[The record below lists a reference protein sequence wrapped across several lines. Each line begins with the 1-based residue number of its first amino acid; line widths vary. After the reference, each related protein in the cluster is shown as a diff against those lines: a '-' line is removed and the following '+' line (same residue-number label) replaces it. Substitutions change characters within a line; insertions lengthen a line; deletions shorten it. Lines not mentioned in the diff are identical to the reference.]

1 MEVPC
6 GSRRPLGTVLKFSLR
21 IGHGN
26 RTGLIWT
33 DPSAT
38 CAARVIDKGMLLLL
52 GHGNRTGNGAI
63 PYVSLGHG
71 NRTGYGALIACK
83 PMQCPDVTITS
94 MTEGISSEASARI
107 SAGNFNGFCCA
118 TAFAS
123 SSCRFCR
130 CYLLPT
136 LPLPISATAI
146 KTTATSVVKFV
157 NMEQLRQILRV
168 SIVRSGCSTFSYV
181 HPMRALVYLGELK
194 VVALIDTGSDYDAI
208 DRDLSL
214 VQGERGN

>member
-63 PYVSLGHG
+63 SCVQLGHG
-71 NRTGYGALIACK
+71 NRTGYEVLIACK
-83 PMQCPDVTITS
+83 PVQCPVVTTTS
-94 MTEGISSEASARI
+94 MTEGTSSEARARI

-130 CYLLPT
+130 CCLLPT
-136 LPLPISATAI
+136 LPLFILATAI
-146 KTTATSVVKFV
+146 KTTVTSVLRFV
-157 NMEQLRQILRV
+157 NMEQLQQILRV
-168 SIVRSGCSTFSYV
+168 SIEWSGCSTFSYV
-181 HPMRALVYLGELK
+181 HPMRAFIYLGELK
-194 VVALIDTGSDYDAI
+194 VAALIDTGSDYDAI

-214 VQGERGN
+214 VQEERGN